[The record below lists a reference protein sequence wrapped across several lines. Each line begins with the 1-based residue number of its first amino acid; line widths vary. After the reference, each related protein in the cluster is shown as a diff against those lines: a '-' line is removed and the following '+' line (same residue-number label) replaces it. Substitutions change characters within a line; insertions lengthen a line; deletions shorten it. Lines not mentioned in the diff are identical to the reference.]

1 VEHQQHDGEGFAAF
15 GLIWKYDYSARLWRY
30 KEFSIGYDPQRGYIL
45 NFPGGHE
52 TSLRSTNLW
61 NAMNEASFYVEH
73 YNQDR

>member
-52 TSLRSTNLW
+52 TSLRYRKDA
-61 NAMNEASFYVEH
+61 AMPRV
-73 YNQDR
+73 RKLT